1 MESQTLILIVSVAV
15 VLGLA
20 WFVYQEQQ
28 ARLLRTRVVD
38 LPGCLRF
45 EAHGFYAEMVQSAK
59 QLKVHAE
66 QAQFVQTPL
75 AGGPKQAQLGPLD
88 ATLPAAGLQ
97 IEVVKAPGQTASPS
111 AGLCTIVF
119 TASDALTNAA
129 NRVSG
134 GQASVLTLDLVPEPV
149 AMSFQNFANR
159 VQLWADK
166 ITHRLEQDRLEQ
178 QLKEEEAARAA
189 LERQRLAEADGKTPD
204 DTEGHQIDF
213 TAQIAKWRKVAGF
226 SGAFS
231 DVSTD
236 AQGRVVWFIDFGN
249 DGRITLHADKRTV
262 HSTLRG
268 ASIVSIGAELEIGV
282 RDEYWTEDDP
292 TLTKFRVL
300 QGLPP
305 DERRAWKDRLEK
317 TRDALDSKV
326 DRGY

>member
-1 MESQTLILIVSVAV
+1 MQSQTLILIMSVAV
-15 VLGLA
+15 ALGLA
-20 WFVYQEQQ
+20 WFVYHEQQ
-28 ARLLRTRVVD
+28 ARLLRTRVVE

-45 EAHGFYAEMVQSAK
+45 EAHGFCAEMAQSAK

-66 QAQFVQTPL
+66 RGQLVQTPL
-75 AGGPKQAQLGPLD
+75 AGGPQQAQLGPLD

-97 IEVVKAPGQTASPS
+97 IEVVKAQGQATPS
-111 AGLCTIVF
+111 LAGSCTIIF

-129 NRVSG
+129 NKVSG
-134 GQASVLTLDLVPEPV
+134 GHASILTLDQIPVPV

-166 ITHRLEQDRLEQ
+166 ITQRLEQDRLEQ
-178 QLKEEEAARAA
+178 QRQEEEAAHAA
-189 LERQRLAEADGKTPD
+189 LEAQRLTEAEGQPPEAG
-204 DTEGHQIDF
+204 EGDRIDF
-213 TAQIAKWRKVAGF
+213 TAQIAKWRKASGF

-268 ASIVSIGAELEIGV
+268 ASIVSVGAELEVGV
-282 RDEYWTEDDP
+282 RDEYWSEDDP

-317 TRDALDSKV
+317 ARDALDSKV